1 MSVPINR
8 DEKVLIALTHR
19 HKIKNRCRSQATS
32 LEISTFLILKFKKT
46 LLGKRLHQQVFVSFL
61 QRLDGQLNR

>member
-19 HKIKNRCRSQATS
+19 HKIKKRCSSQATS
-32 LEISTFLILKFKKT
+32 L
-46 LLGKRLHQQVFVSFL
+46 HQQAFVSFL

>member
-19 HKIKNRCRSQATS
+19 HKIKRDVAR
-32 LEISTFLILKFKKT
+32 
-46 LLGKRLHQQVFVSFL
+46 RLHLLKYQRCEYYNLKQLCWVNAFIKQAFVSFL
-61 QRLDGQLNR
+61 QRSDGQLNR